1 MDSAQA
7 IGRTVAELYLHALK
21 RRGIKY
27 IFANSGTDFTPIVD
41 GIAHARETGGDI
53 PEFILVPHENVA
65 ISMANGYY
73 ETCGEMAGV
82 MVHVTVGTANAL
94 CGLMNVSRE
103 NIPVFLAAGRSPA
116 TETGHPASRNGTVHW
131 GQETFDQ
138 GGMVREYVKWDY
150 ELRAGQ
156 PVDAV
161 VGRALDIAMS
171 EPRGP
176 VYLTLPR
183 EVLADPAVHE
193 PLPPITRA
201 LGNSIP
207 APNADAID
215 QAVDVIAGAQNV
227 LIVAGRP
234 GGTPAGFRALSALA
248 HNHAIPVAQGFYV
261 NIPTSHPMNVGPANK
276 ALLEWADVIVVMDAL
291 VPWMPSGVSPRVGT
305 KIIHVGT
312 DPLYSR
318 IPFRGFHAD
327 ILIAGDST
335 RTIALLDSAL
345 RGKLKNKG
353 AAVDKRRTDIAE
365 MRARR
370 DARQAKQIEEVR
382 TAFPI
387 HPIWLA
393 HCLNEVKDKNAIV
406 VNELGVPQPFLK
418 YEAPNSSFGNS
429 GAGGLGR
436 GLGGALGAKLAAPD
450 RQVITAVGDGAYMFG
465 CPIAAHFVGRAQ
477 KLPTLTIINNNAE
490 WHAVRSAT
498 LRVNPNGPA
507 SRANVMPL
515 TSLDPSPDF
524 EKAIESCGGIGER
537 VEDPDKLT
545 AALERA
551 LQHVDGGTQALV
563 NVKTQGTRDAG

>member
-7 IGRTVAELYLHALK
+7 IGRTAADLYLHALK

-183 EVLADPAVHE
+183 EVLADAAVHE
-193 PLPPITRA
+193 PLLPITRA
-201 LGNSIP
+201 LGSP
-207 APNADAID
+207 APAPAEDVVEQVADL
-215 QAVDVIAGAQNV
+215 VAGAANV
-227 LIVAGRP
+227 LVVAGRP
-234 GGTPAGFRALSALA
+234 GGTTAGFAALSDLA
-248 HNHAIPVAQGFYV
+248 REHAIAVAEGFYV
-261 NIPTSHPMNVGPANK
+261 NVASSHPMKVGPASK
-276 ALLEWADVIVVMDAL
+276 PILEWADVILVIDSL
-291 VPWMPSGVSPRVGT
+291 VPWMPSGVSPRAGA
-305 KIIHVGT
+305 KIIHIGN

-318 IPFRGFHAD
+318 IPFRGFHSD
-327 ILIAGDST
+327 LLVAGDST
-335 RTIALLDSAL
+335 RAIVLLNEALKH
-345 RGKLKNKG
+345 KLKDKRHI
-353 AAVDKRRTDIAE
+353 VDKRRAEIGE

-370 DARQAKQIEEVR
+370 EARQAKQIEDVR
-382 TAFPI
+382 GAFPI
-387 HPIWLA
+387 HPIWMA

-406 VNELGVPQPFLK
+406 VNELGMPQPFLK

-450 RQVITAVGDGAYMFG
+450 RQVIAAVGDGAYMFG
-465 CPIAAHFVGRAQ
+465 CPVAAHFVGRAQ
-477 KLPTLTIINNNAE
+477 KLPTLTIVNNNAE

-515 TSLDPSPDF
+515 TSLEPSPDF

-551 LQHVDGGTQALV
+551 LKHVEGGTQTLL

>member
-1 MDSAQA
+1 MDSAGA
-7 IGRTVAELYLHALK
+7 TTKTVADAYLHALK

-27 IFANSGTDFTPIVD
+27 VFANSGTDFTPIVD
-41 GIAHARETGGDI
+41 AIAHAKETGGDI

-73 ETCGEMAGV
+73 ETGGEMAAV

-94 CGLMNVSRE
+94 CGLMNLSRE
-103 NIPVFLAAGRSPA
+103 NIPVFLAAGRSPS

-138 GGMVREYVKWDY
+138 GGMLREYVKWDY

-171 EPRGP
+171 EPRAP

-183 EVLADPAVHE
+183 EVLADPAVSE
-193 PLPPITRA
+193 PLAPLGRA
-201 LGNSIP
+201 LGNSVP
-207 APNADAID
+207 APNADAVE
-215 QAVDVIAGAQNV
+215 QAADLIANGENV

-234 GGTPAGFRALSALA
+234 GGTPAGFNALSALA
-248 HNHAIPVAQGFYV
+248 RDHAIPVAQGFYI

-276 ALLEWADVIVVMDAL
+276 ALLEWADVIVVIDSL
-291 VPWMPSGVSPRVGT
+291 VPWMPSGVSPRSGA
-305 KIIHVGT
+305 KIIHIGT

-335 RTIALLDSAL
+335 RAIRMLDETL
-345 RGKLKNKG
+345 RGKLKTKG
-353 AAVDKRRTDIAE
+353 AIVDKRRAAIAE
-365 MRARR
+365 MREKRE
-370 DARQAKQIEEVR
+370 ARQAKQIEDVR
-382 TAFPI
+382 KAFPI
-387 HPIWLA
+387 HPIWMA
-393 HCLNEVKDKNAIV
+393 HCLNQVKDKDAIV
-406 VNELGVPQPFLK
+406 VNELGMPQPFLR

-436 GLGGALGAKLAAPD
+436 GLGGALGAKLAAPE
-450 RQVITAVGDGAYMFG
+450 RQVIAAVGDGAYMFG
-465 CPIAAHFVGRAQ
+465 CPLAAHFVGRAQ
-477 KLPTLTIINNNAE
+477 NLPTLTIVNNNAE

-507 SRANVMPL
+507 SRANIMPL
-515 TSLDPSPDF
+515 TSLAPSPDF
-524 EKAIESCGGIGER
+524 EKAIETCGGVGER
-537 VEDPDKLT
+537 VEDPEKLLP
-545 AALERA
+545 ALERA
-551 LQHVDGGTQALV
+551 LKHVGAGTQALL
-563 NVKTQGTRDAG
+563 NVKTQGSRDQG

>member
-1 MDSAQA
+1 MDSANT
-7 IGRTVAELYLHALK
+7 ISRTVADLYLHALK

-41 GIAHARETGGDI
+41 SIASARETGGDV

-116 TETGHPASRNGTVHW
+116 TETGHRASRNGTVHW

-183 EVLADPAVHE
+183 EVLADPAVNE
-193 PLPPITRA
+193 PLLPITRA
-201 LGNSIP
+201 LGSSAP
-207 APNADAID
+207 FPNAEAIEHAAD
-215 QAVDVIAGAQNV
+215 LIAGAQNV

-234 GGTPAGFRALSALA
+234 GGTPAGFHALSALA
-248 HNHAIPVAQGFYV
+248 RNHAIPVAQGFYV

-276 ALLEWADVIVVMDAL
+276 ALLEWADVIVVMDSL
-291 VPWMPSGVSPRVGT
+291 VPWMPSGASPRPSA
-305 KIIHVGT
+305 KIVHIGT

-318 IPFRGFHAD
+318 IPFRGFPAD

-335 RTIALLDSAL
+335 RAIGLLDEAL
-345 RGKLKNKG
+345 RGKLKARG
-353 AAVDKRRTDIAE
+353 TATDKRRNEISE
-365 MRARR
+365 MRAKRE
-370 DARQAKQIEEVR
+370 ARLAKQIEDAR
-382 TAFPI
+382 KLFPI
-387 HPIWLA
+387 HPIWMA

-406 VNELGVPQPFLK
+406 VNELGMPQPFLK

-436 GLGGALGAKLAAPD
+436 GLGGALGAKLASPE
-450 RQVITAVGDGAYMFG
+450 RQVIAAVGDGAYMFG

-477 KLPTLTIINNNAE
+477 KLPTLTIVSNNSE

-498 LRVNPNGPA
+498 LRVSPDGPA

-524 EKAIESCGGIGER
+524 EKAIESCGGVGER
-537 VEDPDKLT
+537 VEDPEKLT
-545 AALERA
+545 SALERA
-551 LQHVDGGTQALV
+551 LKHVDGGTQALL
-563 NVKTQGTRDAG
+563 NVKTQGTREQG